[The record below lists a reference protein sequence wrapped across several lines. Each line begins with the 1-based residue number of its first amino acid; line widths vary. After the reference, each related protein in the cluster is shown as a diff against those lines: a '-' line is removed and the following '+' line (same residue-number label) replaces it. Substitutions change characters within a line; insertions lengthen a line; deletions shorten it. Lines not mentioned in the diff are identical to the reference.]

1 MSKIVR
7 LNKVPITSLL
17 EVLTQLFED
26 GVDYIDIEGHS
37 KSQGENDVLKVTV
50 RPEYYSNEPD
60 LEIEIEQQIRKTGG
74 SLSDEDINDLI

>member
-7 LNKVPITSLL
+7 LNKVPISSLL
-17 EVLTQLFED
+17 EVLTQLFEE
-26 GVDYIDIEGHS
+26 GVDYIDLEGHS
-37 KSQGENDVLKVTV
+37 KSKGENDMLKITV

-60 LEIEIEQQIRKTGG
+60 LEIEIEQQIRKTD